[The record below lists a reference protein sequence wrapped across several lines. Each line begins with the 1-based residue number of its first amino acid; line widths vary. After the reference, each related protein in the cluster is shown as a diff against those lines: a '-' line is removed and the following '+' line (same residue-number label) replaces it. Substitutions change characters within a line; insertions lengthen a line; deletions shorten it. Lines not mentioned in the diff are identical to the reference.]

1 MRTPIAILVA
11 IGMII
16 VVPFSLAAHRALAV
30 AAPVESGL
38 NEIKSD
44 WVT

>member
-1 MRTPIAILVA
+1 MVE
-11 IGMII
+11 

-30 AAPVESGL
+30 AAPVKSGL
-38 NEIKSD
+38 NEVKSD

>member
-1 MRTPIAILVA
+1 MLVA
-11 IGMII
+11 IKMVE

-30 AAPVESGL
+30 AAPLESGL

-44 WVT
+44 SVTLAP

>member
-1 MRTPIAILVA
+1 M
-11 IGMII
+11 MI

-30 AAPVESGL
+30 AAPLESGL

>member
-1 MRTPIAILVA
+1 MLVA
-11 IGMII
+11 IGTFM

-30 AAPVESGL
+30 AAPLESGL